1 MSYLIIDTSTPTHLV
16 MIGSDQSL
24 KFAKLMRVKPQ
35 ESAKNLLSVTYNAL
49 DQHVDQFSSL
59 QGLIVGTGPGSL
71 SSLRTGLSLI
81 QGLSLAH
88 DLPIFPLPSMQW
100 YAHAMSAQHAIKG
113 IMMDARG
120 GFVYQYDA
128 ESQSLAMIGADQ
140 VTDQSSQGFFVA
152 GDWAISDIGGRNVLT
167 SEHMPDLHA
176 SAMALSAGDNWCR
189 VDDLKGIYIKPA
201 VG

>member
-16 MIGSDQSL
+16 MISSNQSL

-49 DQHVDQFSSL
+49 GQHVDQFSSL

-88 DLPIFPLPSMQW
+88 NLPIFPLPSMKW
-100 YAHAMSAQHAIKG
+100 YAHAMAAKHVIKG

-120 GFVYQYDA
+120 GFVYQFNA
-128 ESQSLAMIGADQ
+128 ESQSLDMIGADQ

-152 GDWAISDIGGRNVLT
+152 GDWAISDIGSRQVLT
-167 SEHMPDLHA
+167 PEHMADLHA
-176 SAMALSAGDNWCR
+176 SAMALSAEGNWGS